1 MAITIKFDS
10 ANNPLPARL
19 ILATKAG
26 NKIRE
31 LPISD
36 VKFRDTFLSGSEFS
50 FNVYKNQCLTKS
62 GEIDESFWRRIVD
75 FKLAYCTEYDLW
87 YEIHLDLDES
97 DETIKSCTAVSL
109 GEAELSQIN
118 LYGIEINTE
127 ADIAR
132 ENYKP
137 TVLYDPEDKEVSL
150 VDRLLYKAPHYRV
163 KHVDYTIANIQR
175 SFSFN
180 DISIFDA
187 YQDVATEYNC
197 IFIIEARKG
206 VDSKIDRTISVYD
219 AENYCLDCRNRGEFS
234 GVCDK
239 CGSTNIKYG
248 YGEDTSIFV
257 SRKNLAQEINY
268 STDVDSVKNCFR
280 LEGGDDLMTATI
292 INCNP
297 NGSQYLWY
305 ITDAMKS
312 DMSEALRQK
321 LSDYDSMY
329 EAYQSTESYSPPAN
343 LRNQYNQIVQKYGYV
358 RNGNKTLQVT
368 VQANRP
374 NAQSLVLDITQ
385 NDEVLEMLGKKEVS
399 AIDHIVEW
407 QLMTLHNRLKTK
419 HKETFWISVD
429 NKMFDGKE
437 FFKYSY
443 IEHTRNPNI
452 AEFDNL
458 IMQQLISLELLLNR
472 PSGRGDTWNFKIK
485 DKAMPLLFPES
496 FLYKL
501 DPNSEPHRGP
511 IRKRSMASQRK

>member
-1 MAITIKFDS
+1 MIHMRPFTQFEIDNFKFISNLGIRYTTFQTYWTSLDKGYFDAIAPMRTYFLEEGIHDYASQGQGQINKEYREAYLLTDCLMIPAQASLYRPCTKKGDPRIWFSKLKRYTNPDDIFALFHKEQTLYIINVTQTNVKTSYESSSENPIKD
-10 ANNPLPARL
+10 
-19 ILATKAG
+19 ILSVLQLKSMEIAT
-26 NKIRE
+26 E
-31 LPISD
+31 LLG
-36 VKFRDTFLSGSEFS
+36 KFRKLYDNGHWYEAEVQDDTGIGRAVETLLGIPMNSDPNPDYKGIELKSKRLQRSGAKNGLFS
-50 FNVYKNQCLTKS
+50 QIPDWEASKYKN
-62 GEIDESFWRRIVD
+62 G
-75 FKLAYCTEYDLW
+75 
-87 YEIHLDLDES
+87 
-97 DETIKSCTAVSL
+97 
-109 GEAELSQIN
+109 
-118 LYGIEINTE
+118 
-127 ADIAR
+127 
-132 ENYKP
+132 
-137 TVLYDPEDKEVSL
+137 
-150 VDRLLYKAPHYRV
+150 
-163 KHVDYTIANIQR
+163 
-175 SFSFN
+175 
-180 DISIFDA
+180 
-187 YQDVATEYNC
+187 
-197 IFIIEARKG
+197 
-206 VDSKIDRTISVYD
+206 
-219 AENYCLDCRNRGEFS
+219 
-234 GVCDK
+234 
-239 CGSTNIKYG
+239 
-248 YGEDTSIFV
+248 
-257 SRKNLAQEINY
+257 
-268 STDVDSVKNCFR
+268 
-280 LEGGDDLMTATI
+280 
-292 INCNP
+292 
-297 NGSQYLWY
+297 
-305 ITDAMKS
+305 
-312 DMSEALRQK
+312 
-321 LSDYDSMY
+321 
-329 EAYQSTESYSPPAN
+329 
-343 LRNQYNQIVQKYGYV
+343 NQIVQKYGYV